1 MCEGASARGTV
12 YKKEGSVRFGWVG
25 LLPKRQADHMA
36 LASLHTQLHWFSFT
50 LVCLPSGSSQSAFLP
65 AFPRIP
71 SSWFFPFCLSAGFS
85 QSAFFLARPNLLS
98 FRLSTTSLP
107 SGSSQSAFPLARP
120 NFLPGFSQSAFLLA
134 RPSQPAFK
142 FFRVRLPFGSSQ
154 SALLLA
160 RPTQPSLWLL
170 PMPSSWLFPAN
181 ATQPSFLEDR
191 PNVYKTTS
199 LVFNA
204 HSIIPPMQFRINTGE
219 KLHSATIT

>member
-1 MCEGASARGTV
+1 M
-12 YKKEGSVRFGWVG
+12 
-25 LLPKRQADHMA
+25 PKRQADHMA

-71 SSWFFPFCLSAGFS
+71 SSWFFPFCLSAGSF

-142 FFRVRLPFGSSQ
+142 FFFESAFLLALPSPPCFWLAPPNLPYGSCRCLPPGSSQ
-154 SALLLA
+154 
-160 RPTQPSLWLL
+160 PT
-170 PMPSSWLFPAN
+170 
-181 ATQPSFLEDR
+181 R
-191 PNVYKTTS
+191 HS
-199 LVFNA
+199 LVFLKIA
-204 HSIIPPMQFRINTGE
+204 QMST
-219 KLHSATIT
+219 KLPHWFLMLIL